1 VQPIAG
7 YIDPLD
13 IFSRMNHTK
22 DVFDSLDVLWIEKP
36 ALSGF
41 EKQPQSFMPEALD
54 QSCSALRLM

>member
-1 VQPIAG
+1 
-7 YIDPLD
+7 
-13 IFSRMNHTK
+13 MNHTK